1 MHYIKGCKAL
11 CAICV
16 ALVILITLF
25 CGCKGNDSISPMD
38 LTDHIYSK
46 YNFSSLNSLSGSDLS
61 SHFQFQDSDVK
72 RFSVLI
78 SASADSADTIA
89 AFEVTDEKQHAL
101 VVSGISG
108 YITKLSTSFKNTI
121 TTEYTKIQN
130 RIFVE
135 IDNVILLVICSEPDE
150 IEKMLLSLSA
160 EPIY

>member
-1 MHYIKGCKAL
+1 MHYIKRCKAL
-11 CAICV
+11 SAICV
-16 ALVILITLF
+16 TLAILVMLF
-25 CGCKGNDSISPMD
+25 CGCKGTDSISPID
-38 LTDHIYSK
+38 LTERIYSN
-46 YNFSSLNSLSGSDLS
+46 YNFSSLKSLSGSDLS

-78 SASADSADTIA
+78 NASADSADTIA

-121 TTEYTKIQN
+121 PAEYTKIQN

-135 IDNVILLVICSEPDE
+135 IDNVILLVICSETDE
-150 IEKMLLSLSA
+150 VEKMLSSLSA
-160 EPIY
+160 KPIY